1 MAGARTDPSPILQTS
16 LALKRDP
23 QDHPI
28 APTEFPKAWS
38 TPETPRPNGALETL
52 RYTHLG
58 RRTPRPS
65 HVDRGQRIPSEA
77 YPPKSGEILS
87 QRPTIHRPQP
97 PGKTRSSRVRLSCPG
112 RPGHDQHD
120 EFARFRQEISAAA
133 RTCAGRSALG

>member
-28 APTEFPKAWS
+28 APTEFPEAWS

-87 QRPTIHRPQP
+87 QKANNPQTSTP
-97 PGKTRSSRVRLSCPG
+97 REDEVFPSSIVLPRATRS
-112 RPGHDQHD
+112 RP
-120 EFARFRQEISAAA
+120 A
-133 RTCAGRSALG
+133 